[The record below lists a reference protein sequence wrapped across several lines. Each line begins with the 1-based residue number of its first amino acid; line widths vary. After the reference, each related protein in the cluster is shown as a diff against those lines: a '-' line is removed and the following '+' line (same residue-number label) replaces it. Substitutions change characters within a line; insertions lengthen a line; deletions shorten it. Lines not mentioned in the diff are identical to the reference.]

1 MNPTDTPATGD
12 HVSAYRW
19 LLAWVVLL
27 IILWAISK
35 FRAGYI
41 ILYYLAVL
49 TLAFILL
56 TQYKAIA
63 YLLSP
68 FNGGQKKS

>member
-1 MNPTDTPATGD
+1 MPTDTPDTGD

-27 IILWAISK
+27 IILWAISRFK
-35 FRAGYI
+35 AGYI
-41 ILYYLAVL
+41 ILYYLAVM

-56 TQYKAIA
+56 TQYQSIA
-63 YLLSP
+63 LILSP
-68 FNGGQKKS
+68 FGGQKKS